1 MNEKNSDNTEKKLSR
16 LEVMRKLFYFGLGVK
31 RWILTG
37 VIGISISSIGFAFVI
52 KNIFTLGLPDVIP
65 WHLEGVLLG
74 IAGLGIILI
83 SLYKLYQSTAP
94 LLLSSSR
101 LDVLTETI
109 YKRRS
114 LSRGPKIVAIGGGT
128 GLSTLLSGMKS
139 YSDNLTAMITVADDG
154 GSSGRLRRELGIL
167 PPGDF
172 RNCLVAMSDSETLLR
187 DLFQYR
193 FAQGNGLEGHSFG
206 NLFIAAMAEVTGSF
220 EKALLE
226 SSQVLA
232 VHGRTLPVTLSQIS
246 LSAQLLD
253 GTVIDGETTITEQ
266 GGSIDR
272 ILISPQDATAYPVAL
287 EAISNADILVIGPGS
302 LYTSIIPNLLVNGV
316 AKTIRESKATK
327 IYVCN
332 VATQM
337 GETDGYSASDHL
349 KALQKHTFRSIVE
362 YAIVSE
368 DSNNLEYHLQTNQV
382 KSDSE
387 DIVNVKVIKEDLID
401 TKLPA
406 RHNALK
412 LAQVIMD
419 VYDGKYLS
427 NKPIT

>member
-1 MNEKNSDNTEKKLSR
+1 M
-16 LEVMRKLFYFGLGVK
+16 
-31 RWILTG
+31 
-37 VIGISISSIGFAFVI
+37 
-52 KNIFTLGLPDVIP
+52 
-65 WHLEGVLLG
+65 
-74 IAGLGIILI
+74 
-83 SLYKLYQSTAP
+83 
-94 LLLSSSR
+94 
-101 LDVLTETI
+101 
-109 YKRRS
+109 
-114 LSRGPKIVAIGGGT
+114 
-128 GLSTLLSGMKS
+128 
-139 YSDNLTAMITVADDG
+139 
-154 GSSGRLRRELGIL
+154 
-167 PPGDF
+167 
-172 RNCLVAMSDSETLLR
+172 
-187 DLFQYR
+187 
-193 FAQGNGLEGHSFG
+193 
-206 NLFIAAMAEVTGSF
+206 
-220 EKALLE
+220 
-226 SSQVLA
+226 
-232 VHGRTLPVTLSQIS
+232 
-246 LSAQLLD
+246 
-253 GTVIDGETTITEQ
+253 
-266 GGSIDR
+266 
-272 ILISPQDATAYPVAL
+272 AL

-368 DSNNLEYHLQTNQV
+368 DSNNSEYHLQTNQV

>member
-16 LEVMRKLFYFGLGVK
+16 LEVMRKLFYFGLGVE

-272 ILISPQDATAYPVAL
+272 ILISPHDATAYPVA
-287 EAISNADILVIGPGS
+287 
-302 LYTSIIPNLLVNGV
+302 
-316 AKTIRESKATK
+316 
-327 IYVCN
+327 
-332 VATQM
+332 
-337 GETDGYSASDHL
+337 
-349 KALQKHTFRSIVE
+349 
-362 YAIVSE
+362 
-368 DSNNLEYHLQTNQV
+368 
-382 KSDSE
+382 
-387 DIVNVKVIKEDLID
+387 
-401 TKLPA
+401 
-406 RHNALK
+406 
-412 LAQVIMD
+412 
-419 VYDGKYLS
+419 
-427 NKPIT
+427 